1 MGNERTTSTISSRT
15 RMEPPDDADTL
26 KGDTE
31 HCTPPR
37 CPLQADSN
45 YWSAACGAAIW
56 IYLRKGAPVARV
68 TSWTRWRV
76 CRRLRGGARRFNEEF
91 QASVPADSSARR
103 TPLKRGFEGMLLEEI
118 LRLNLG
124 CLKVLSTE
132 WNHLGDRWFIAL
144 ESSRRLRPY
153 GDVAN
158 RCLVTA
164 RNEVNSCRCR
174 LTHCSSLRRT
184 ERASWGLGH
193 CWPSAPNQVTRKACL
208 CTVRNAL
215 LNCRF
220 PFAQARCAVDCGAR
234 HPGSRARLYIYI
246 SLW

>member
-1 MGNERTTSTISSRT
+1 
-15 RMEPPDDADTL
+15 MEPPDDADTL

-103 TPLKRGFEGMLLEEI
+103 TPLKRGFEGMLLKKSSDLI
-118 LRLNLG
+118 WAASRCSAQSGTTLATGGSLPLRVPGG
-124 CLKVLSTE
+124 CGHTVTSPTAALSQPAMKQTVVAAGSLIVPAYGGRRE
-132 WNHLGDRWFIAL
+132 LHGGSAIAGQA
-144 ESSRRLRPY
+144 P
-153 GDVAN
+153 
-158 RCLVTA
+158 
-164 RNEVNSCRCR
+164 
-174 LTHCSSLRRT
+174 LTR
-184 ERASWGLGH
+184 
-193 CWPSAPNQVTRKACL
+193 
-208 CTVRNAL
+208 
-215 LNCRF
+215 
-220 PFAQARCAVDCGAR
+220 
-234 HPGSRARLYIYI
+234 
-246 SLW
+246 